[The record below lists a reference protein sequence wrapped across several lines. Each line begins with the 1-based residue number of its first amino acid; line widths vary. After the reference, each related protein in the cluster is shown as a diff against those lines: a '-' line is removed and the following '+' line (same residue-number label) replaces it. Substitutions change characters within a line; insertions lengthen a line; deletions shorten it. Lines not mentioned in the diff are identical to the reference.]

1 MSKNYLEISDNV
13 IEKHL
18 LVRTKEIGHKFY
30 HSVEIESLS
39 NDIIN
44 FYAVQFTQGDVAKA
58 RKVLEVDGKN
68 FIRT

>member
-18 LVRTKEIGHKFY
+18 LVMTKEIGHKFY
-30 HSVEIESLS
+30 HSEEIESLS

-44 FYAVQFTQGDVAKA
+44 FYA
-58 RKVLEVDGKN
+58 
-68 FIRT
+68 I